1 MKDLELLILGAGGHA
16 AVVAES
22 AVRSGWRVVAVA
34 SREHPAEPS
43 PFGDVE
49 WLGDPD
55 TDEVRLRLHAYF
67 ARGVHVLAAVGC
79 PETRERW
86 LRMCGTSARV
96 ATVIDPT
103 AVVSPS
109 ARIELGAF
117 ISTGAVVHA
126 RASIGEGAII
136 NTHAVVEHDCVIG
149 GFAHISPGAVLCGSV
164 TVGRAAH
171 VGAGAVVIPGR
182 AIGDH
187 ATVGAGAVVARDV
200 TPRTTVIGVPARPKA

>member
-1 MKDLELLILGAGGHA
+1 M
-16 AVVAES
+16 VAEC
-22 AVRSGWRVVAVA
+22 ATRAGWRVVAVA
-34 SREHPAEPS
+34 SREHPLQPS
-43 PFGDVE
+43 PFGDVA

-55 TDEVRLRLHAYF
+55 AAEVRTQLRAYF
-67 ARGVHVLAAVGC
+67 TRGVHVLAAVGC

-86 LRMCGTSARV
+86 LQMCGTSTRL

-126 RASIGEGAII
+126 RAAVGEGAII
-136 NTHAVVEHDCVIG
+136 NTHAVVEHDCMVEA
-149 GFAHISPGAVLCGSV
+149 FAHISPGAVLCGSV

-171 VGAGAVVIPGR
+171 IGAGAVVIPGR
-182 AIGDH
+182 VIGDH
-187 ATVGAGAVVARDV
+187 AIVGAGAVVARDV
-200 TPRTTVIGVPARPKA
+200 ASRTTVIGVPARPKT

>member
-1 MKDLELLILGAGGHA
+1 M
-16 AVVAES
+16 VAES

>member
-16 AVVAES
+16 AVVAEC
-22 AVRSGWRVVAVA
+22 ATRSGWRVVAVA
-34 SREHPAEPS
+34 SREHPSQPS
-43 PFGDVE
+43 PFGDVA

-55 TDEVRLRLHAYF
+55 TDEVRTQLPTYF
-67 ARGVHVLAAVGC
+67 ARGVKALAAVGC

-86 LRMCGTSARV
+86 LQMCGTPARL

-103 AVVSPS
+103 AVVSSS
-109 ARIELGAF
+109 ACIGPGAF

-126 RASIGEGAII
+126 RATVGEGAII

-149 GFAHISPGAVLCGSV
+149 AFAHISPGAVLCGSV

-171 VGAGAVVIPGR
+171 IGAGAVVIPGR
-182 AIGDH
+182 VIGDH
-187 ATVGAGAVVARDV
+187 AIVGAGAVVARDV
-200 TPRTTVIGVPARPKA
+200 TSQTTVIGVPARPKA